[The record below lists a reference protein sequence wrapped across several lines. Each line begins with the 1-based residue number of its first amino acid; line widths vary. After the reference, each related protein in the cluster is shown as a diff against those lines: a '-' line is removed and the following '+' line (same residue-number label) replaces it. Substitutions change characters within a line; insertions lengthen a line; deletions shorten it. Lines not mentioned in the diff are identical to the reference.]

1 MSVTKVL
8 SGSKIAILV
17 ANGFTEQDMTE
28 AQRALI
34 EAGAT
39 TKIVSPDAGLVNGW
53 SEKSWGHHYAVD
65 ATLSTALSADY
76 DALLVPGGQKSLD
89 KLKLTAH
96 TKRFINGFMASE
108 KPVVVY
114 GDALH
119 IMIIT
124 DNVRERSVAG
134 PANMQDVVVQAG
146 GQWAESTPALDKNLM
161 TGSTDDE
168 CRKVLVSEMI
178 SYLAVH
184 ETARREKMAEQA
196 AALAA

>member
-17 ANGFTEQDMTE
+17 ANGCTEQDMTE

-39 TKIVSPDAGLVNGW
+39 TKIISPDAGLVNGW
-53 SEKSWGHHYAVD
+53 SGKSWGHHYAVD
-65 ATLSTALSADY
+65 AALSTALSADY
-76 DALLVPGGQKSLD
+76 DMLVIPGGQRSLD

-108 KPVVVY
+108 KPVVAY

-119 IMIIT
+119 ILLTT
-124 DNVRERSVAG
+124 DNVRGRTVAG
-134 PANMQDVVVQAG
+134 PADMKDVVTQAAG
-146 GQWAESTPALDKNLM
+146 NWSDVTPIRENNLVTGAADENTRKDMVTAMLDIFVEYAK
-161 TGSTDDE
+161 
-168 CRKVLVSEMI
+168 I
-178 SYLAVH
+178 
-184 ETARREKMAEQA
+184 RREKAMAETAVA
-196 AALAA
+196 A